1 MSVSNNDFIVEY
13 LVNFACDSDKISNYI
28 MLFKLIKAFDKT
40 MLVGII
46 WYRVFGSVNRFQ
58 IPLKDLLK
66 IGYFFERVIRE
77 IEGILRS
84 IEFRFCWLEFKL
96 KLAWF
101 IAMISLKSL
110 IMYSLQFYLAGI
122 WHFVMQVL

>member
-46 WYRVFGSVNRFQ
+46 
-58 IPLKDLLK
+58 
-66 IGYFFERVIRE
+66 
-77 IEGILRS
+77 
-84 IEFRFCWLEFKL
+84 
-96 KLAWF
+96 
-101 IAMISLKSL
+101 
-110 IMYSLQFYLAGI
+110 
-122 WHFVMQVL
+122 